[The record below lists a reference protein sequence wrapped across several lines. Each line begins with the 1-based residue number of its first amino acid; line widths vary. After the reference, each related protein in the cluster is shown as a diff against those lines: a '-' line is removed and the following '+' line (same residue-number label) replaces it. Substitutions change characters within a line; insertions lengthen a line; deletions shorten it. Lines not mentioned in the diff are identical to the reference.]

1 MCDIL
6 LVIIE
11 GIWGN
16 EKLYKVIFYE
26 DKRGYSQVYEF
37 IKELV
42 NGDSKDARI
51 NAAKVNDYIQALAEY
66 GTYVGM
72 PVCRHLEDNIWELRP
87 LNNRIL
93 FAGLSESRFILLHQ
107 FVKKTKKTPK
117 KEIEKAKREFADYME
132 RNTENEGME

>member
-1 MCDIL
+1 M
-6 LVIIE
+6 
-11 GIWGN
+11 
-16 EKLYKVIFYE
+16 
-26 DKRGYSQVYEF
+26 YEF

-107 FVKKTKKTPK
+107 FVKKTKKTTK